1 MSADPLSLLAGEDSS
16 SSEDESVEDLTTEQD
31 PEDTLS
37 GDKLPSPSTLFAT
50 VGKPSFL
57 HESTNDKELDWDRF
71 VKNDVAEDKY
81 SIHMTDDGSYAAIP
95 PPTQESED
103 RVYNSL
109 SAAIVGTY
117 NKGAVGQIAGSP
129 VTYSSQQ
136 QQQQQRNKES
146 VQSEAPEVRGVK
158 RAAPLVGTSPEPEES
173 KDSQSSKKTK
183 TFRSKEKRK
192 RDLGQSSRGKSYV
205 EEEKRLL
212 RQQFGTDAVMS

>member
-1 MSADPLSLLAGEDSS
+1 MSTDPLSLFAGEDTS
-16 SSEDESVEDLTTEQD
+16 SSEDESVEELTTEQGL
-31 PEDTLS
+31 EDLS
-37 GDKLPSPSTLFAT
+37 SSDKLPSPSTLFAT

-57 HESTNDKELDWDRF
+57 HESTDSKEIDWDHF

-81 SIHMTDDGSYAAIP
+81 SIHITDDGSYAAIP
-95 PPTQESED
+95 PPSQDSAED

-117 NKGAVGQIAGSP
+117 NKGAVGRIAGGP
-129 VTYSSQQ
+129 VTYSSQE
-136 QQQQQRNKES
+136 REIVHS
-146 VQSEAPEVRGVK
+146 GREDAAVRGVK
-158 RAAPLVGTSPEPEES
+158 RAAVNTSPEPEES
-173 KDSQSSKKTK
+173 KDSQSNKKAK
-183 TFRSKEKRK
+183 TFRTKEKRK

>member
-1 MSADPLSLLAGEDSS
+1 MSTDPLSLLAGEDTS
-16 SSEDESVEDLTTEQD
+16 SSEDESVEEFTTEQSTD
-31 PEDTLS
+31 S
-37 GDKLPSPSTLFAT
+37 ISSSDKLPSPSTLFAT

-57 HESTNDKELDWDRF
+57 LTDSTDSKEIDWDHF

-81 SIHMTDDGSYAAIP
+81 SIHVTDDGSYAAIP
-95 PPTQESED
+95 PPASQDSDD

-117 NKGAVGQIAGSP
+117 NKGAVGQIAGGP
-129 VTYSSQQ
+129 VTYSSKERESS
-136 QQQQQRNKES
+136 QQRRE
-146 VQSEAPEVRGVK
+146 EPAAARGVK
-158 RAAPLVGTSPEPEES
+158 RASVSTPAAAEDEKSTES
-173 KDSQSSKKTK
+173 QNSKKVK